1 MASALGLEEQF
12 ATAYYM
18 AFRASEHEQN
28 CGLGCDAALFSMRPS
43 ALEMSSLWLW
53 PPLQVLPQFSTWPVW
68 LWNRSCLRLGS
79 RYSLSTHHGVQKMG
93 SYVDL
98 VSMILAWLSI

>member
-43 ALEMSSLWLW
+43 ALEMSSFVALAS
-53 PPLQVLPQFSTWPVW
+53 STGFAP
-68 LWNRSCLRLGS
+68 
-79 RYSLSTHHGVQKMG
+79 
-93 SYVDL
+93 
-98 VSMILAWLSI
+98 A